1 MRKLWRGLL
10 LIFCTREAGQ
20 LEIAQFVDTTRGSSS
35 GWPHGA
41 SQRMLLRD
49 CRVWRDAFLC
59 EELTHVGIRRSTHGA
74 SRMEEFQAQALEQ
87 VTRSCT
93 GVLFNLSADTWLIGL
108 CRDKAKLKSG
118 RERVCWA
125 VFADWLTVLRF
136 EIRIASSSVA
146 PPPRK
151 CPT

>member
-1 MRKLWRGLL
+1 MRKRWRGLL

-108 CRDKAKLKSG
+108 CRDKAKLKS
-118 RERVCWA
+118 ET
-125 VFADWLTVLRF
+125 FASFQMPRPSFVRPNSQD
-136 EIRIASSSVA
+136 ASETALHRDSV
-146 PPPRK
+146 
-151 CPT
+151 